1 MRKLKITEMGRMNVE
16 EFRASEKMPLI
27 VVLDDVRSMY
37 NVGSVFRTAD
47 AFRVEA
53 IYLCGITA
61 QPPHPEI
68 HKTALG
74 AEDTVAWQ
82 HFPTALDA
90 VNTLKQQGYTV
101 FSIEQCEGSTLLN
114 ELGTFSS
121 TESMRSEELGVHN
134 NPKPSTLNP
143 KPSTLNSQ
151 LSTLNPKLS
160 ALNSKPSTVNSK
172 YALILG
178 NEVKGVHQEVVDAS
192 DGCIEIPQFG
202 TKHSLNVSTTAGIVI
217 WEFAKHL
224 LI

>member
-114 ELGTFSS
+114 ELD
-121 TESMRSEELGVHN
+121 
-134 NPKPSTLNP
+134 
-143 KPSTLNSQ
+143 SQ

-160 ALNSKPSTVNSK
+160 ALNSKLSTVNSK

>member
-1 MRKLKITEMGRMNVE
+1 MRKLKITEMGRMNAE
-16 EFRASEKMPLI
+16 EFKASEKMPLI

-74 AEDTVAWQ
+74 AEDTVAWLY
-82 HFPTALDA
+82 FPTALDA
-90 VNTLKQQGYTV
+90 VHALKQQGYTV
-101 FSIEQCEGSTLLN
+101 YSIEQCEGSTPLQTLQTLPSPSLQGGGGISAN
-114 ELGTFSS
+114 ENTNEQSNYSLPAGRVRGGSF
-121 TESMRSEELGVHN
+121 
-134 NPKPSTLNP
+134 
-143 KPSTLNSQ
+143 
-151 LSTLNPKLS
+151 
-160 ALNSKPSTVNSK
+160 
-172 YALILG
+172 ALILG

-192 DGCIEIPQFG
+192 DGCIEIPQYG

-217 WEFAKHL
+217 WEFAKRL
-224 LI
+224 LM

>member
-114 ELGTFSS
+114 ELD
-121 TESMRSEELGVHN
+121 
-134 NPKPSTLNP
+134 
-143 KPSTLNSQ
+143 SQ

-160 ALNSKPSTVNSK
+160 ALNSKLSTVNSK

-192 DGCIEIPQFG
+192 DGCIEIPQYG